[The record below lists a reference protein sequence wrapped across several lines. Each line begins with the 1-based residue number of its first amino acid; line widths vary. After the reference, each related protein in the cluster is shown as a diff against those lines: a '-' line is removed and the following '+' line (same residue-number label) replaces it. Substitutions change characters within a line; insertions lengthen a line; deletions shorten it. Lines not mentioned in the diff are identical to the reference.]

1 MSQKSWNKT
10 NATNYEHYSID
21 YHRKNYDQTT
31 WHWTQIPETVLYESG
46 FVHDFNNLRMKRK
59 ERFEEEGTYYNPVRE
74 YGLDGI
80 SQTIDEDGVVIYNGI
95 QSKLWERSLRAH
107 DLGSFYQV
115 IFARM
120 RKHNNKSK
128 GYLYHNGK
136 LQVDVRD
143 DILNLR
149 GDILNIHLPYNESIQ
164 NNFLGNAIVNNVDYD
179 IGEKDYELRDY
190 QREAVEKLNGEW
202 DGIKLLHLPCGTG
215 KTLIFN
221 HHVKDKDYKNVFII
235 SPLKIHTKQ
244 NLDRMK
250 PYLPNHKIL
259 LLDSDVG
266 GSTDFSDLEKVI
278 NDKSI
283 VSTTFDSAQ
292 TLFAQFFEEDTQEE
306 KSDQD
311 DEEENEEQ
319 EDDEDDEEEKELIC
333 KYDLS
338 DSILIVDEAH
348 NLINKDELINVV
360 KAFPKV
366 LLVTATPQSSMEE
379 IIGCEVIYQYPFR
392 KAIEE
397 KHICDY
403 QIYLPIIEK
412 EGNVMIDIPEELLEM
427 NNDNT
432 KKSLFLL
439 NGMLHTGSKKC
450 IVYLTSKEECVDFMK
465 NIMTVNNKYHY
476 LPLWCNKIV
485 SEISDKEREDIIK
498 EFQKDD
504 QDKIKIICS
513 IRILNEGVDIPKCD
527 SIFITQVGDYSN
539 DIVTVQRLCRANRLV
554 KENPNKI
561 ANCFMWCD
569 DLSKCVNTLSLLK
582 ENDIK
587 FTNKIKYLS
596 GNYDKKC
603 EKKSLELET
612 KENDKLQEFINIKCM
627 NREDIWN
634 IKKNLLFEYV
644 ELNKRV
650 PKTHESYKG
659 IKIGEWFHSTQKGNI
674 KSIQNNL
681 YIRLSENKI
690 VKKSLDLYLGIIDDW
705 DEKLKLLFEYCNLY
719 NKIPIQKE
727 RYKDILIGS
736 WLMRQKSKLKS
747 INSDLYKKL
756 SENEIIKKNL
766 DDYLNKDNLWDIK
779 KKLLFEFSDLNKRS
793 PLTGE
798 KYKNINIGD
807 WLNCKKSLISSIN
820 DKIYQELCKNN
831 YVKTCLDEY
840 LGIIDKWDEKK
851 KILFEYC
858 VLYNKTPT
866 KKDNFK
872 NNNIGKWLHHQ
883 KEKIYSDKDE
893 LYNKLSK
900 NDIVK
905 KCLDE
910 YLGIINNWEEKKI
923 LLFEFFDINKKPPLY
938 SQIYKNIPIGTWFHV
953 QKNNIESKEN
963 DIYIKLCKN
972 QYVKLVLDKYLINK
986 IKNKDKKKFTWEEQ
1000 KEILFNY
1007 TILNNE
1013 TPKEKIQYQECNI
1026 GKWFQ
1031 HQKEKINSI
1040 NNDVYKQLSENE
1052 TVKKELDRYLTKKLS
1067 K

>member
-80 SQTIDEDGVVIYNGI
+80 SQTVGEDGVVIYNGI

-164 NNFLGNAIVNNVDYD
+164 NNFLGNVIVNNVDYD
-179 IGEKDYELRDY
+179 IEEKDYELRDY
-190 QREAVEKLNGEW
+190 QREAVEKLNSEW
-202 DGIKLLHLPCGTG
+202 NGIKLLHLPCGTG

-306 KSDQD
+306 ESDQD
-311 DEEENEEQ
+311 DEEEDEEQEDEEQ
-319 EDDEDDEEEKELIC
+319 EDDEDDEEEEKEKELIC

-338 DSILIVDEAH
+338 NSILIVDEAH
-348 NLINKDELINVV
+348 NLINKDDLIKVV

-392 KAIEE
+392 RAIEE

-627 NREDIWN
+627 SLSDIWEM
-634 IKKNLLFEYV
+634 KKNLLFEYV
-644 ELNKRV
+644 ELNRKV
-650 PKTHESYKG
+650 PIYSIKYKE
-659 IKIGEWFHSTQKGNI
+659 INIGNWLNTQKGNI

-690 VKKSLDLYLGIIDDW
+690 VKKSLDIFLGIIDESCDILFEFCNEYKRVPKKKELYNGINIGTLLQTQKTKIKSTN
-705 DEKLKLLFEYCNLY
+705 DELYKKLSKNKYIKESLDICLETREKNKNNKKNTLDEMCYLLFEYCTINKKVPSRSVKDDNIGMWLY
-719 NKIPIQKE
+719 
-727 RYKDILIGS
+727 
-736 WLMRQKSKLKS
+736 RQKQNIKS
-747 INSDLYKKL
+747 INDELYKKL
-756 SENEIIKKNL
+756 SQNEIVKNEL
-766 DDYLNKDNLWDIK
+766 DSYL
-779 KKLLFEFSDLNKRS
+779 E
-793 PLTGE
+793 T
-798 KYKNINIGD
+798 KNN
-807 WLNCKKSLISSIN
+807 
-820 DKIYQELCKNN
+820 KIYKKRFSCKES
-831 YVKTCLDEY
+831 CD
-840 LGIIDKWDEKK
+840 
-851 KILFEYC
+851 ILFEYC
-858 VLYNKTPT
+858 
-866 KKDNFK
+866 
-872 NNNIGKWLHHQ
+872 
-883 KEKIYSDKDE
+883 E
-893 LYNKLSK
+893 LN
-900 NDIVK
+900 
-905 KCLDE
+905 
-910 YLGIINNWEEKKI
+910 KKI
-923 LLFEFFDINKKPPLY
+923 PRQRE
-938 SQIYKNIPIGTWFHV
+938 IYKGYSIGQYF
-953 QKNNIESKEN
+953 QGKKKK
-963 DIYIKLCKN
+963 IKLVN
-972 QYVKLVLDKYLINK
+972 DKYYK
-986 IKNKDKKKFTWEEQ
+986 ILSQN
-1000 KEILFNY
+1000 EI
-1007 TILNNE
+1007 
-1013 TPKEKIQYQECNI
+1013 
-1026 GKWFQ
+1026 
-1031 HQKEKINSI
+1031 
-1040 NNDVYKQLSENE
+1040 
-1052 TVKKELDRYLTKKLS
+1052 VKKELDRFLSNKK
-1067 K
+1067 